1 MENKKKVFIGYV
13 PVVHK
18 GFLNLFRNEK
28 IDEIYVLSRELI
40 KKLTESG
47 LEYLARDIRAVS
59 PFDVMYMI
67 RSLKQNNFLEKN
79 YQVGVIE
86 EDSIPNLFGEEC
98 DIYLASDEVGHK
110 LNELYFAPAKI
121 KVTFVQ
127 TFLRWDKLISTQ
139 ELEIA
144 PHRII
149 SENEIDAEFME
160 EAFSESE
167 KSSDWW
173 RHVGCV
179 VVTKTGKK
187 VFGHNHHMPH
197 EHTPYIEGDVRSNFN
212 PGERNDLGTAIHAE
226 GLAISTAARNGVS
239 LDSAIL
245 YVTTFPCQNC
255 ARLIVTAG
263 IKKVLYRNGYSV
275 QDAERIF
282 NDAGVEIV
290 LVK

>member
-1 MENKKKVFIGYV
+1 MENRKKVFIGYV

-18 GFLNLFRNEK
+18 GFLDLFRNQK
-28 IDEIYVLSRELI
+28 IDEIYVISSELI
-40 KKLTESG
+40 KKFTESG
-47 LEYLARDIRAVS
+47 LGYLTRDIRAVS
-59 PFDVMYMI
+59 PFDVVYMI
-67 RSLKQNNFLEKN
+67 RSLSQNNFLEKT
-79 YQVGVIE
+79 YHVGVIE
-86 EDSIPNLFGEEC
+86 EDLILNFLGEEY

-110 LNELYFAPAKI
+110 IDELYFTPANV
-121 KVTFVQ
+121 KVNFVSA
-127 TFLRWDKLISTQ
+127 FLRWDKLISTQ
-139 ELEIA
+139 ELEVA
-144 PHRII
+144 SHRII

-160 EAFSESE
+160 KAFSESA

-173 RHVGCV
+173 RRVGCV
-179 VVTKTGKK
+179 VVTKTGEK

-239 LDSAIL
+239 LDGGIL

-282 NDAGVEIV
+282 NDAGVDIV
-290 LVK
+290 LVE